1 MVIGSDTTIG
11 GGRPEME
18 PTISAFS
25 ANETAPDSNSACN
38 CADKYHDAVSPEFDL
53 TQRRAAAQ
61 VEAKG
66 KYEPY

>member
-25 ANETAPDSNSACN
+25 ANETALDPNSACY

-53 TQRRAAAQ
+53 NEGLQHRLRLKANTSLT
-61 VEAKG
+61 
-66 KYEPY
+66 